1 VAELKPAAENEKN
14 RLKAKIQVAADARL
28 GEHSFRV
35 ITASGISDVRL
46 FYVSPFP
53 LVEEQKE
60 DKDKPNQPQPVAFGT
75 TVYGR
80 VQNEDQ
86 DKFEV
91 EATKGQRIS
100 VEIIGARLQT
110 QNIFDTAMAIT
121 KPDGTPLVEV
131 DDTAFS
137 RQDPVASVVA
147 PEDGKYIITV
157 RDATNQRPGRVH
169 LPAEHRDIPA
179 ATRGLPAG
187 RTSRGGSEVYAPR
200 RCCGCDPTNGEIA
213 RPAGPALRALCGR
226 WTAGTATELHPR
238 LAFHEHPRSRA
249 KQ

>member
-1 VAELKPAAENEKN
+1 
-14 RLKAKIQVAADARL
+14 
-28 GEHSFRV
+28 V

-60 DKDKPNQPQPVAFGT
+60 EKDKPNEPQPVAFGT

-80 VQNEDQ
+80 VQNEDR
-86 DKFEV
+86 DTFEV
-91 EATKGQRIS
+91 EAKKGERIS

-137 RQDPVASVVA
+137 RQDPIASVLA
-147 PEDGKYIITV
+147 PEDGKYLITV
-157 RDATNQRPGRVH
+157 RDATNSGQGECTYLMNIGTFPRPLAVYPPG
-169 LPAEHRDIPA
+169 
-179 ATRGLPAG
+179 GPAG
-187 RTSRGGSEVYAPR
+187 QEVKFPLLGDATGPIQRTVKLPDQA
-200 RCCGCDPTNGEIA
+200 N
-213 RPAGPALRALCGR
+213 PAIRAVC
-226 WTAGTATELHPR
+226 
-238 LAFHEHPRSRA
+238 
-249 KQ
+249 